1 MKETLEKRADWS
13 LVITRTEEVIITDPV
28 QQFILARSIFEQARQ
43 EVKKHR
49 KIMKESE
56 ADMIKYAKASW
67 LLIGNVTEDGKKK
80 RLHKLELDS
89 EIEFDEERG
98 DQIFLHEADAISAW
112 FAPKKKYVENSKAE
126 EAQAEAVEE
135 VKQ

>member
-1 MKETLEKRADWS
+1 MKETLEKRQDWS
-13 LVITRTEEVIITDPV
+13 LVITRTEEIVIQDPI
-28 QQFILARSIFEQARQ
+28 QQFIRVRSEFEEARKQIKQL
-43 EVKKHR
+43 R
-49 KIMKESE
+49 KIMNEKKE
-56 ADMIKYAKASW
+56 DMIRYAKAWW

-80 RLHKLELDS
+80 RLHKLEIDS

-112 FAPKKKYVENSKAE
+112 FAPKKKEASNSKAE
-126 EAQAEAVEE
+126 EAEAEAVEE